1 MTSPVIQAAT
11 DSGLFQRLPVT
22 FSVFLQDQLKSWDL
36 LFPAERGY
44 FERLVGLLLRSDASV
59 VEQLFQPMR
68 EVEKRMALPPSL
80 ISRREFTLDHV
91 DFLNR
96 SPLYPEWRR
105 TVSDLFAKLD
115 PVLDEEVARS
125 GKARL
130 VIVFAPAEIP
140 LAPDRMWTR
149 IAQHGRRVPVTPPED
164 LADYARLAMSVA
176 ARYAGRNKA
185 YETWV
190 VEAGGDWTALDK
202 ATAVYLSYAGLQNY
216 RTQLM
221 TDVRQLVETEQIR
234 GPRQL
239 GMRLREMKHTSGE
252 RMFGRDTLLAEFTR
266 AVLLNGNGTLLINNT
281 FVEWAC
287 VQAIR
292 RARPSM
298 LMTSFGIRNK
308 MKPFSSLL
316 IYTDQ
321 EKANVVPG
329 QMDTLGTSV
338 DLEIFYQ
345 YLWQECEKYAEYRRN
360 TACLFIAPGADQ
372 LLCIAPADFPLFAEK
387 GPVPFSRVM
396 EHAGTWLQL

>member
-1 MTSPVIQAAT
+1 MNSPVIRAAI
-11 DSGLFQRLPVT
+11 DGGLFQRLPAT
-22 FSVFLQDQLKSWDL
+22 FSVFLQDQLRTWDL

-44 FERLVGLLLRSDASV
+44 YERLVGLLMRSDATAVDS
-59 VEQLFQPMR
+59 LFQPLR
-68 EVEKRMALPPSL
+68 DVEKRMALPPSL
-80 ISRREFTLDHV
+80 SSRREFTLDHV

-105 TVSDLFAKLD
+105 AVSGLFARLD

-130 VIVFAPAEIP
+130 MIVLAPSDIP
-140 LAPDRMWTR
+140 LGPERMWTR
-149 IAQHGRRVPVTPPED
+149 IAQHGRRVPVAPPDD
-164 LADYARLAMSVA
+164 LADYGKLAASLA
-176 ARYAGRNKA
+176 ARYAAKSRP
-185 YETWV
+185 YESWA
-190 VEAGGDWTALDK
+190 VEAGEEWSPLDK
-202 ATAVYLSYAGLQNY
+202 GGAVHLSYPALQKY
-216 RTQLM
+216 RTRLM
-221 TDVRQLVETEQIR
+221 DEVSRVVQSEHIP

-239 GMRLREMKHTSGE
+239 GMRLREMKPRPGDTG
-252 RMFGRDTLLAEFTR
+252 FGDDALLAEFTR

-292 RARPSM
+292 RARPSV
-298 LMTSFGIRNK
+298 LLASFGIRNK

-321 EKANVVPG
+321 QKASPIPD
-329 QMDTLGTSV
+329 QMDVLGTSV

-360 TACLFIAPGADQ
+360 TAYLFLAPGAEQ
-372 LLCIAPADFPLFAEK
+372 LLCIAPADFPLLSAQ
-387 GPVPFSRVM
+387 GAVPLARVV
-396 EHAGTWLQL
+396 EHASAWLGL

>member
-1 MTSPVIQAAT
+1 LPAT
-11 DSGLFQRLPVT
+11 FT
-22 FSVFLQDQLKSWDL
+22 VFLQDQLKTWDL

-44 FERLVGLLLRSDASV
+44 YERLVGLLMRSNPATVDG
-59 VEQLFQPMR
+59 LFQPLLD
-68 EVEKRMALPPSL
+68 VEKRMALPPSL
-80 ISRREFTLDHV
+80 SSRREFSLDHV

-96 SPLYPEWRR
+96 SPLYPEWRSA
-105 TVSDLFAKLD
+105 VSRLFAQLD

-130 VIVFAPAEIP
+130 MIVIAPSEVP
-140 LAPDRMWTR
+140 LPPDRMWTR
-149 IAQHGRRVPVTPPED
+149 IAQHGRRLPVAPPD
-164 LADYARLAMSVA
+164 DPADYGRRAVSLAS
-176 ARYAGRNKA
+176 RYAAKNKP
-185 YETWV
+185 YESWA
-190 VEAGGDWTALDK
+190 VEAGEEWTPFDK
-202 ATAVYLSYAGLQNY
+202 GGCVYLSYSGLQKY
-216 RTQLM
+216 RTRLM
-221 TDVRQLVETEQIR
+221 ADVSRVVQSEQIR

-239 GMRLREMKHTSGE
+239 GMRLREMKPRTGE
-252 RMFGRDTLLAEFTR
+252 GGFGSDALLAEFTR

-292 RARPSM
+292 RARPSVM
-298 LMTSFGIRNK
+298 VVSFGIRNK

-321 EKANVVPG
+321 EKANPIPG

-360 TACLFIAPGADQ
+360 TAYLFLAPGAEQ
-372 LLCIAPADFPLFAEK
+372 MLCIAPADFPLFAAE
-387 GPVPFSRVM
+387 GVVPVTKVM
-396 EHAGTWLQL
+396 EHAAAWAGL

>member
-1 MTSPVIQAAT
+1 MTSPVIQAAME
-11 DSGLFQRLPVT
+11 SGLFQRLPVT

-36 LFPAERGY
+36 LFPAERSY
-44 FERLVGLLLRSDASV
+44 FERLVGLLLRSEGAV
-59 VEQLFQPMR
+59 VERLFQPMSQ
-68 EVEKRMALPPSL
+68 VEKRMALPATL
-80 ISRREFTLDHV
+80 TSRREFTLDHV

-105 TVSDLFAKLD
+105 TVSDLFAQVD

-125 GKARL
+125 GKPRL
-130 VIVFAPAEIP
+130 VIVLAPAEVP
-140 LAPDRMWTR
+140 LAPERMWMR

-164 LADYARLAMSVA
+164 LSDYARLVISTASRFA
-176 ARYAGRNKA
+176 AKSKA
-185 YETWV
+185 YETWA
-190 VEAGGDWTALDK
+190 VEAGEDWTALDK
-202 ATAVYLSYAGLQNY
+202 ASAVYLSYAGLQNY

-221 TDVRQLVETEQIR
+221 SDVRHVVESEHIR

-239 GMRLREMKHTSGE
+239 GTRLREMKLPSGE
-252 RMFGRDTLLAEFTR
+252 RMFGGNTLLAEFTR

-298 LMTSFGIRNK
+298 LLTSFGIRNK

-321 EKANVVPG
+321 EKANPIPD

-360 TACLFIAPGADQ
+360 TAYLFIAPGAEQ
-372 LLCIAPADFPLFAEK
+372 MLCIAPADFPLFAEQ
-387 GPVPFSRVM
+387 GSVPFSRVM
-396 EHAGTWLQL
+396 EHAGSWVQL